1 MKYFQLEEALK
12 LLEEFSRIE
21 SPSREKKYTDRF
33 VDRLEIEFY
42 NLGMNVK
49 RIKQQ
54 DVGDFLEC
62 SIGEGKKKILLLG
75 HTDTVF
81 PSGTFS
87 KRPFRV
93 KEGMAFGP
101 GVLDMKGGIVVLLYT
116 LKEVIDNLPDGVKLV
131 VFLNSDE
138 EIGSIYS
145 KDYIMNLSKD
155 AAACLSFEPAKPGTL
170 TVERKGIFSFEMFVK
185 GVAVHSGVN
194 YEKGRSAVEE
204 ISRKICALYDE
215 VRDLEKGISVNVGY
229 VQGGDKINIVAEEA
243 RAQVEIR
250 YFQKEHERK
259 IKEKVK
265 RIATI
270 SFVEGTSTD
279 IIVLSERPPLIAN
292 EGCRKLFEIAKEEA
306 QKLGREIIGRKTG
319 GGGDASFAAVWGVPV
334 LDGLGPEG
342 EDSHTDAEF
351 VLVDS
356 LPFKVALA
364 ARIILRIAEGGF

>member
-1 MKYFQLEEALK
+1 VAIHHA
-12 LLEEFSRIE
+12 R
-21 SPSREKKYTDRF
+21 
-33 VDRLEIEFY
+33 
-42 NLGMNVK
+42 
-49 RIKQQ
+49 
-54 DVGDFLEC
+54 C
-62 SIGEGKKKILLLG
+62 HEGL
-75 HTDTVF
+75 
-81 PSGTFS
+81 
-87 KRPFRV
+87 
-93 KEGMAFGP
+93 
-101 GVLDMKGGIVVLLYT
+101 VVLLYT

-351 VLVDS
+351 VLVDT

-364 ARIILRIAEGGF
+364 TRIILRIMEGGL